1 MSRARSSVPKK
12 QRHKKVLAIA
22 KGHYSVRHRHF
33 RRAKESALHAMA
45 YAYAHRRE
53 RKGDFRKLWILR
65 IGAATR
71 NLGLS
76 YSKFIQGLNLAGIGL
91 NRKVLSEMAIKE
103 PEGFA
108 KVVEQARQALPQA

>member
-1 MSRARSSVPKK
+1 M
-12 QRHKKVLAIA
+12 
-22 KGHYSVRHRHF
+22 
-33 RRAKESALHAMA
+33 LHALS

-71 NLGLS
+71 ALDLS
-76 YSKFIQGLNLAGIGL
+76 YSKFIQGLTLAGIGL
-91 NRKVLSEMAIKE
+91 NRKVLSEMAIAQ

-108 KVVEQARQALPQA
+108 QVVEQARQALPQN